1 MQFDGGAT
9 VSFTM
14 IAFTERICGRQT
26 KVYGTK
32 VGHFGLIAHHTFLTW
47 LVIHYLVFSKNAASL
62 FSYFTVGN

>member
-26 KVYGTK
+26 KVFGTK
-32 VGHFGLIAHHTFLTW
+32 VNNF
-47 LVIHYLVFSKNAASL
+47 
-62 FSYFTVGN
+62 